1 MKLVSM
7 KSEGEQ
13 DMAPSSPKY
22 SYGLCISLDDDQCEA
37 LGIKG
42 TIKPGTQVGLQAL
55 AVVTRVTEEIEEPGE
70 GESTPTDIYLTLQI
84 TDLGLS
90 AGQGGNA
97 ATTLYGE
104 D

>member
-7 KSEGEQ
+7 KTEGEP
-13 DMAPSSPKY
+13 DLSPSSPKY

-42 TIKPGTQVGLQAL
+42 TIKPGTQVGIQAL
-55 AVVTRVTEEIEEPGE
+55 ATVTRATEEIEEPTE
-70 GESTPTDIYLTLQI
+70 GEDAPTDIYLTLQI

-90 AGQGGNA
+90 AGQGGSA